1 MKILDLDKLR
11 QWLNIL
17 TAPLMWALSSIPQ
30 ISNYGR
36 TAKEFSE
43 VNDSLLVPYGIAFS
57 IWLPIFIG
65 CIGYSIVQGFKVNR
79 KRKIYRKIGWYTG
92 IGFLGV
98 CMWSIFSA
106 WGSPRVSLL
115 GTALIFI
122 PTVYCLTKSMII
134 LSDNSTSLDTS
145 EKFWV
150 FIPVSLIAGWTSL
163 AIFLNWAP
171 IVSIAFGTS
180 LYDIATNIFVLVLAL
195 AWAANI
201 TYKSYGNLAFSFA
214 ILWGLSWLIV
224 DFTNSNNLNTSLSY
238 TTILGIFLIIFITYA
253 SSSSTKKIEEKET
266 KNYKINHSISSR

>member
-1 MKILDLDKLR
+1 MNILDLDKLR

-115 GTALIFI
+115 GTAVIFI

-134 LSDNSTSLDTS
+134 LSDNSTSLDAS

-180 LYDIATNIFVLVLAL
+180 LYDITTNIFVLVLAL
-195 AWAANI
+195 AWAAKI

-238 TTILGIFLIIFITYA
+238 TTIFGIFLISFTTYVTRN
-253 SSSSTKKIEEKET
+253 STKKFEEKET
-266 KNYKINHSISSR
+266 KNFKINYSISSR

>member
-1 MKILDLDKLR
+1 MNILDLDKLR
-11 QWLNIL
+11 QQLNIL
-17 TAPLMWALSSIPQ
+17 AAPLMWALSSIPQ

-57 IWLPIFIG
+57 IWLPIFVG
-65 CIGYSIVQGFKVNR
+65 CIGYSIIQGFKVNR
-79 KRKIYRKIGWYTG
+79 KRRIYRKIGWYTG

-106 WGSPRVSLL
+106 WGTPRVSLL
-115 GTALIFI
+115 GTAIIFI
-122 PTVYCLTKSMII
+122 PTVFCFTKSMII
-134 LSDNSTSLDTS
+134 LSDNSASLDAS

-171 IVSIAFGTS
+171 IASIAFGTS
-180 LYDIATNIFVLVLAL
+180 LYDITTNILVLVLAL
-195 AWAANI
+195 IWAANI
-201 TYKSYGNLAFSFA
+201 TYKSSGNLVFSFA

-224 DFTNSNNLNTSLSY
+224 DFINSNNVNTSLGY

-253 SSSSTKKIEEKET
+253 SRSSTKKIEEKET